1 VGRAKAV
8 PKIRGKKVMD
18 KNQEDNLYALAR
30 VILIVGVGALL
41 FFGTLG
47 QISLAKS
54 GGDYNKDGK
63 YFNEQQIN
71 LEINISRGVI
81 PMAYANLLGLGLMGL
96 GSVYGFYFVLRLIL
110 CTES

>member
-1 VGRAKAV
+1 VGRAKAI
-8 PKIRGKKVMD
+8 PKIWGKKMRS
-18 KNQEDNLYALAR
+18 QEYNLYALAR

-47 QISLAKS
+47 QISLTKS

-63 YFNEQQIN
+63 HFNAQQVT

-81 PMAYANLLGLGLMGL
+81 PMAYANLLGLGLLGM

-110 CTES
+110 CSES